1 MDPNSLNDLL
11 SNPDTLNEMKNMM
24 KDPNIMNQMNQ
35 MMSDPNMMSN
45 IMNMMGGGLNP
56 GANLNNSNDSN
67 SEDNFD
73 NEQDY
78 QDKVGDL
85 DLNGLNDL
93 ENVDIGRPIRET
105 LYIENDNV
113 LITNLNNKKY
123 NNKPAVV
130 LNFDKITNRYVVY
143 ILELDKHLSIKEENL
158 KRVYSADAPS
168 SDEDVI
174 DNETINLE
182 DNTN

>member
-24 KDPNIMNQMNQ
+24 NDPNIMNQMNQ

-113 LITNLNNKKY
+113 L
-123 NNKPAVV
+123 
-130 LNFDKITNRYVVY
+130 DKIKKKELIDSFNNIQKYVLTG
-143 ILELDKHLSIKEENL
+143 IFGITLIGTAF
-158 KRVYSADAPS
+158 YS
-168 SDEDVI
+168 
-174 DNETINLE
+174 NEKQVQYGGSFNYAKFFF
-182 DNTN
+182 D